1 MPSFDIVSK
10 TDHHEV
16 SNAVDQANRE
26 ITTRFDF
33 KNTNAR
39 LELTKELITLIGTSD
54 FQVKQLDEILCGKL
68 AKRAVDIRA
77 LEYQPIDVKL
87 SEARQ
92 EIKIRQGI
100 ETEMAKKIIK
110 IIKDAKLKVQ
120 TAIQGDQV
128 RVTSKKRDD
137 LQTTI
142 ALLRETKLNLS
153 LQFENFRD

>member
-26 ITTRFDF
+26 INTRFDF

-128 RVTSKKRDD
+128 RVTSKKRYD